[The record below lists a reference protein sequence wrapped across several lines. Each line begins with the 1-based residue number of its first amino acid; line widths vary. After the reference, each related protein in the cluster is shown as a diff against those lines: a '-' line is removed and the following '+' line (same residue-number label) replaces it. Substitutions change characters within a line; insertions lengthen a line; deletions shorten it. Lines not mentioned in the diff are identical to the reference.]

1 MPDKYVDYLKDQ
13 YARRR
18 ISRREFVGR
27 LSAVGVTAAVAGSL
41 LGAAETARAAT
52 PKKGGSARMAMANI
66 ATAENLDPLASNSN
80 TAHMRAMTGW
90 NPLVKVSPEFEAI
103 PELATSWESTPD
115 AKEWIF
121 KIRQGVEFH
130 NGKTMTSKDVAHSL
144 LRHTGQKTESQ
155 AKALFSAVADVKAED
170 ASTVRVILSSP
181 IADFPIYLGIQNA
194 GIVPEELGAAA
205 AGKGVGTGPFRIKE
219 FKPGISSTWVRNEN
233 YWKEGLPYLD
243 EVEIFP
249 IVDRTARTNA
259 IISGEID
266 VMSNA
271 DPKTVALL
279 RKTPGLAIQTTKAG
293 AHTLI
298 SCQTELPP
306 ADNMDLRLALK
317 YAMDREKT
325 LRSVYKG
332 LGQLGNDHNV
342 HPQDPFYCKDLAQ
355 RTYDPDK
362 ARFHIKKA
370 GLENTEIPLFTS
382 ETPGPGAIEVA
393 ELLQQTAA
401 PAGVNIKVTRVPADT
416 YWSNTWLKQPI
427 IISGWNGRPTADLIL
442 TAAHTAGA
450 RFNESRWE
458 HPRFTELLVTAR
470 GELDTSKRAAMYCEL
485 QTLMHNLGG
494 VVGPTFYD
502 YVDVTRDYVKGF
514 VPNGTGT
521 LGGFQVA
528 EFIWLDK

>member
-1 MPDKYVDYLKDQ
+1 MDNQYLDYLKYQ
-13 YARRR
+13 FARGR
-18 ISRREFVGR
+18 ISRREFMGR
-27 LSAVGVTAAVAGSL
+27 VSAAGVTAAVATSV

-52 PKKGGSARMAMANI
+52 PKKGGSARIAMANI
-66 ATAENLDPLASNSN
+66 QTGENLDPLASGSN

-90 NPLVKVSPEFEAI
+90 NPLVKIAPDFSPQ

-121 KIRQGVEFH
+121 KIRQGVVFH
-130 NGKTMTSKDVAHSL
+130 NGKSMTAKDVAHSL
-144 LRHTGQKTESQ
+144 RRHTGQKTESQ
-155 AKALFSAVADVKAED
+155 AKALFKSVEEVKVED
-170 ASTVRVILSSP
+170 ASTMRVILSSAN
-181 IADFPIYLGIQNA
+181 ADFPIYLGLQNV
-194 GIVPEELGAAA
+194 GMVPEEVGAGS
-205 AGKGVGTGPFRIKE
+205 AGEGIGTGPFQLKE
-219 FKPGISSTWVRNEN
+219 FKPGITSTWVRNEN

-259 IISGEID
+259 IISGD
-266 VMSNA
+266 VDIMSNA

-279 RKTPGLAIQTTKAG
+279 RRTPGVQVESTKAG

-298 SCQTELPP
+298 SCQTELSP
-306 ADNMDLRLALK
+306 ADNADLRLALK

-342 HPQDPFYCKDLAQ
+342 HPADPFYCKDLAQ

-362 ARFHIKKA
+362 AKFHIKKA

-393 ELLQQTAA
+393 ELLEQTAK
-401 PAGVNIKVTRVPADT
+401 PAGINIKVNRVPADT

-427 IISGWNGRPTADLIL
+427 IISGWNGRPTADLMM
-442 TAAHTAGA
+442 TAAHSAGT

-458 HPRFTELLVTAR
+458 NPRFTELLVTAR
-470 GELDTSKRAAMYCEL
+470 GELDRTKRAAMYCEM
-485 QTLMHNLGG
+485 QTIMHNDGG
-494 VVGPTFYD
+494 VVGPTFFD
-502 YVDVTRDYVKGF
+502 YVDAIRDHVKGF

-521 LGGFQVA
+521 VGGFQVA

>member
-1 MPDKYVDYLKDQ
+1 MSDKYVDYLKDQ

-27 LSAVGVTAAVAGSL
+27 LSAVGVTAAVAGSV
-41 LGAAETARAAT
+41 LGTAEKARAAT
-52 PKKGGSARMAMANI
+52 PKKGGSARIAMANI
-66 ATAENLDPLASNSN
+66 TQGENLDPLASNSN

-90 NPLVKVSPEFEAI
+90 NPLVKLSPKFEPM

-115 AKEWIF
+115 AKQWIF
-121 KIRQGVEFH
+121 KIRQGVQFH
-130 NGKTMTSKDVAHSL
+130 NGKTMTAKDVAHSL
-144 LRHTGQKTESQ
+144 RRHTGQKTESQ
-155 AKALFSAVADVKAED
+155 AKALFKSVAEVKVDD
-170 ASTVRVILSSP
+170 ASTVRVVLSSP
-181 IADFPIYLGIQNA
+181 NADFPIYLGLQNV
-194 GIVPEELGAAA
+194 GMVPEELQAAA
-205 AGKGVGTGPFRIKE
+205 AGKGVGTGAFRLKE

-249 IVDRTARTNA
+249 IIDRTARTNA

-271 DPKTVALL
+271 DPRTVDLL
-279 RKTPGLAIQTTKAG
+279 RRTPGVEVASTKAG

-298 SCQTELPP
+298 SCQTELSP
-306 ADNMDLRLALK
+306 ADNGELRLALK

-325 LRSVYKG
+325 LRNVYKG

-342 HPQDPFYCKDLAQ
+342 HPGDPFYCKELAQ

-393 ELLQQTAA
+393 EVLQQTAA
-401 PAGVNIKVTRVPADT
+401 PAGVKIKVTKVPADT

-427 IISGWNGRPTADLIL
+427 IISGWNGRPTADLMM
-442 TAAHTAGA
+442 TAAHSPGT

-458 HPRFTELLVTAR
+458 NPRFSELLIKAR
-470 GELDTSKRAAMYCEL
+470 GELNRTKRAAMYCEM
-485 QTLMHNLGG
+485 QTIIHNDGG

-502 YVDVTRDYVKGF
+502 YVDAIRDYVKGF

-528 EFIWLDK
+528 EFIWFDK